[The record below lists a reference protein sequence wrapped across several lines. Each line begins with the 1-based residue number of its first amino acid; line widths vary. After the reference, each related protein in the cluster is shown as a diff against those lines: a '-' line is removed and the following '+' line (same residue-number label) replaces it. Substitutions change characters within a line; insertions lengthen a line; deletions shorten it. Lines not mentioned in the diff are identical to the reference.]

1 MNYKKSYL
9 LFNICLYSG
18 LILCLTSLILKIDW
32 VGILGVIIFILG
44 ILQTAI
50 FYRCPNSHKA
60 FNFRG
65 KKPKHRP
72 ECGFEL
78 E

>member
-32 VGILGVIIFILG
+32 VGILGVII
-44 ILQTAI
+44 
-50 FYRCPNSHKA
+50 
-60 FNFRG
+60 
-65 KKPKHRP
+65 
-72 ECGFEL
+72 
-78 E
+78 

>member
-1 MNYKKSYL
+1 MNYKKSYRL
-9 LFNICLYSG
+9 LNICLYSG

-32 VGILGVIIFILG
+32 VGMLGVIIIILG

-50 FYRCPNSHKA
+50 FYRCPNCHKA
-60 FNFRG
+60 LNFRG
-65 KKPKHRP
+65 KKPKHCS